1 MLEGMCCLVIV
12 RPATIWDISA
22 VVDLFWE
29 LDTGAIAS
37 QPEHFQRG
45 ERSVEYL
52 SGIINGE
59 KSDFL
64 VADEGGEIVGFSL
77 LYEKEVK
84 GLSLL
89 VPCRYAYIQDFVVKG
104 SCRNRGIGSQLMT
117 ESKSW
122 AKRRGLDYLRLSVL
136 PDNVDAQRFYR
147 RHGLCEQMISMECK
161 L

>member
-1 MLEGMCCLVIV
+1 MCSLVII
-12 RPATIWDISA
+12 RPATVQDIGA
-22 VVDLFWE
+22 IVDLFWE
-29 LDTGAIAS
+29 LDTDAIAA

-52 SGIINGE
+52 TGIVNDG

-64 VADEGGEIVGFSL
+64 VADLNGEIVGFSL

-89 VPCRYAYIQDFVVKG
+89 VPCRYAYIQDFVVKA
-104 SCRNRGIGSQLMT
+104 SHRNRGIGSHLMA

-122 AKRRGLDYLRLSVL
+122 ATTRRLDYLRLSVL

-147 RHGLCEQMISMECK
+147 RHGLHEQMITMECP

>member
-1 MLEGMCCLVIV
+1 MIIRTASV
-12 RPATIWDISA
+12 RDISA

-52 SGIINGE
+52 SGIINDE
-59 KSDFL
+59 RSDFL
-64 VADEGGEIVGFSL
+64 VADHNGEIVGFSL

-104 SCRNRGIGSQLMT
+104 SHRNRGVGSQLMA
-117 ESKSW
+117 ESKLW
-122 AKRRGLDYLRLSVL
+122 AKQRGLDYLRLSVL

-147 RHGLCEQMISMECK
+147 RHGLHEQMITMECRP
-161 L
+161 